1 MDSTAGPVSL
11 TRRLRRVV
19 GLWLCPV
26 VLCGLKS
33 PGSRLHPP
41 FFGDAIFFY
50 TAMHR
55 AAATRG
61 AACAAPPAPSLRRA
75 AFAATSAPRRLTP
88 RRLSPGSASH
98 RLASPVRPCLRPA
111 PPCEDISKCSPSPL
125 SLLCLSLWASLSNPN
140 LPRPNYVAQS
150 INVIDSYTFFNLARV
165 GKPHT
170 PTSVSVFLIHCENM
184 SLLIFNQRT
193 GRTRRRPSC
202 VAHLAPVESCMRAFW
217 SSAEPA
223 LCVELNLM
231 LSHLF
236 FGPRNKIC
244 ISNLLI
250 N

>member
-75 AFAATSAPRRLTP
+75 ACAAPPAPRRLRSAPPAP
-88 RRLSPGSASH
+88 RRLRAARRLLRRAAS
-98 RLASPVRPCLRPA
+98 RRAASRPA
-111 PPCEDISKCSPSPL
+111 PPRT
-125 SLLCLSLWASLSNPN
+125 AS
-140 LPRPNYVAQS
+140 PRP
-150 INVIDSYTFFNLARV
+150 
-165 GKPHT
+165 
-170 PTSVSVFLIHCENM
+170 
-184 SLLIFNQRT
+184 
-193 GRTRRRPSC
+193 
-202 VAHLAPVESCMRAFW
+202 
-217 SSAEPA
+217 
-223 LCVELNLM
+223 
-231 LSHLF
+231 
-236 FGPRNKIC
+236 
-244 ISNLLI
+244 
-250 N
+250 